1 MHFADRRSGVGAPDP
16 VTWID
21 AGGTRLAVM
30 RRGRGDPVICLH
42 AIGHGARDFEPLAAR
57 VSGRFEIVAPDWPGQ
72 GRSPADGKPPAPAH
86 YASLLL
92 SAMDALGIGRAIVLG
107 NSIGGAT
114 ALRFAAAHP
123 ERVRALVLCN
133 SGGLA
138 ALTPFTRFL
147 IGRFAAFFG
156 AGERRKAWFGPA
168 FRLYYANVLKR
179 APEQRERI
187 VASGYEIAGV
197 LREAWQGFAEP
208 QADISA
214 LASKIACPVWIAWA
228 KDDRILAWSR
238 CKAAAEKFPD
248 VRVALF
254 AGGHAAF
261 LEDPDNFAAAF
272 SAFAQGL

>member
-1 MHFADRRSGVGAPDP
+1 MGDSGEGLIDQDSRIQERMEELERDRAKSQLREV
-16 VTWID
+16 
-21 AGGTRLAVM
+21 
-30 RRGRGDPVICLH
+30 
-42 AIGHGARDFEPLAAR
+42 RD
-57 VSGRFEIVAPDWPGQ
+57 
-72 GRSPADGKPPAPAH
+72 
-86 YASLLL
+86 
-92 SAMDALGIGRAIVLG
+92 
-107 NSIGGAT
+107 
-114 ALRFAAAHP
+114 P

-133 SGGLA
+133 AGGLA

-208 QADISA
+208 QADIRA

-238 CKAAAEKFPD
+238 CKAAAEKFPLIF
-248 VRVALF
+248 VALVNVP
-254 AGGHAAF
+254 
-261 LEDPDNFAAAF
+261 L
-272 SAFAQGL
+272 SC